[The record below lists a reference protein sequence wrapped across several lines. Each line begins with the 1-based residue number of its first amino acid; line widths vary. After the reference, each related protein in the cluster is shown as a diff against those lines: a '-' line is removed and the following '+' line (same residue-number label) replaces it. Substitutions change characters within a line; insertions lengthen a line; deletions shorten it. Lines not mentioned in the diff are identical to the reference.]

1 VPTTTEHDARIAKV
15 TFASIPIHDVDKVEK
30 TDRAGRPPRPPG
42 EAIPAVTNSN
52 PVFTPNRVSKSRRA
66 ISTRIRIEP

>member
-1 VPTTTEHDARIAKV
+1 V
-15 TFASIPIHDVDKVEK
+15 TFASIPIHDVDKMEK
-30 TDRAGRPPRPPG
+30 TDRTGRRPRPPG

-66 ISTRIRIEP
+66 IPARIRIEP